1 MMKEIK
7 FVDVGEGIT
16 EGHVR
21 KWLVKDGDSVKEDQ
35 PVVQVE
41 TDKAVVNV
49 PAPISGVI
57 KENFPENSDVH
68 LGDTVAYIGTQSEI
82 QLVPRQPSP
91 PVLPQSQAASTAQ
104 PQAPAA
110 PAAQPQKQPAP
121 VQVVFPMAAAKQTQ
135 QQPAQAPRQPMP
147 KEVIATPNVRKL
159 ARDLG
164 VNISKVTGTGP
175 EGRVVE
181 NDIRNIAHGETL
193 QSRPLPKFSE
203 VVEEKHAD
211 NIERVP
217 MSQTRKAIARNMEAS
232 WTIPRA
238 VHMDLVDADALFK
251 VVQTEKPNVE
261 DDFGVKLT
269 FLPFIVKAAIEALK
283 ENPNFNSSYDHETM
297 EIILKKYYNIG
308 IAAEAPD
315 GLKVAVVK
323 FADKKSILAIAKEL
337 QNLAEKVRN
346 QTISL
351 DEMRDNT
358 FTITNI
364 GSLGGGY
371 LAVPIINHPDVAILA
386 TSMIRDEPV
395 VRDGVVRVA
404 KVMPFSLVFDHRVV
418 DGADAVKFGNSFK
431 KYIEDPEFLEMM

>member
-1 MMKEIK
+1 MKEIR

-16 EGHVR
+16 EGHIK
-21 KWLVKDGDSVKEDQ
+21 KWLVADGAEVKEDQ
-35 PVVQVE
+35 PLFQVE
-41 TDKAVVNV
+41 TDKAVVNMPSPIDGV
-49 PAPISGVI
+49 VRIVAREDSTVKVGDTIAQVGTKEELLSTPAEGPAP
-57 KENFPENSDVH
+57 
-68 LGDTVAYIGTQSEI
+68 Q
-82 QLVPRQPSP
+82 RQ
-91 PVLPQSQAASTAQ
+91 
-104 PQAPAA
+104 
-110 PAAQPQKQPAP
+110 
-121 VQVVFPMAAAKQTQ
+121 
-135 QQPAQAPRQPMP
+135 AQATQEQQEHKTVPI
-147 KEVIATPNVRKL
+147 EHEGVLATPFVRKL
-159 ARDLG
+159 ARDLS
-164 VNISKVTGTGP
+164 VDITTITGTGP
-175 EGRVVE
+175 GGRILE
-181 NDIRNIAHGETL
+181 NDVRSHVSTNSPQKKAM
-193 QSRPLPKFSE
+193 PKFSE
-203 VVEEKHAD
+203 TLEEQHQND
-211 NIERVP
+211 IERVQ
-217 MSQTRKAIARNMEAS
+217 MSQTRKAIARNMEATLS
-232 WTIPRA
+232 IPAA
-238 VHMDLVDADALFK
+238 VHMDLIDASALYRIVTGEKARAQADA
-251 VVQTEKPNVE
+251 
-261 DDFGVKLT
+261 GVKLT
-269 FLPFIVKAAIEALK
+269 FLPFIIKAVVAALK

-431 KYIEDPEFLEMM
+431 KYIEDQKSV